1 MALSI
6 LGCHTVQRYKAKMFL
21 SLKTIIN
28 FLTKG
33 RLDMLRP
40 VKMYNYDLPDLPV
53 T

>member
-6 LGCHTVQRYKAKMFL
+6 LGCHNVQRYKAEMFL
-21 SLKTIIN
+21 SLKTIID

-40 VKMYNYDLPDLPV
+40 AKMYNYDLPDLPV